1 MNSENPMEE
10 PVRFNAQQWKQL
22 LQWQLDGKS
31 YQELISPEIEGIQIK
46 PFYDQE
52 DLPKIVPDLTHPQKV
67 YLQERIRAKDAQG
80 GWISAQEA
88 LSKGADHL
96 RITWLGSSTEALA
109 LMNKLGAFSL
119 VQHWVFY
126 SVTEELIDLLSG
138 LSPAVKETIRIE
150 WDPLARVAIT
160 GNWFTT
166 QQNDLAQWRQMHTH
180 LALDHLCIDAS
191 RYQESG
197 GSIIQQLAYTMAQ
210 LEVYFDLLPE
220 PIESTGQV
228 IRQVHVYTVNSGDFF
243 MELAKIKALRWL
255 VVSMGSWYGLSLTC
269 HVTVRP
275 SRRNKTAYQTT
286 QNTLK
291 SAAEL
296 LSGLMGGASSLAPLA
311 HNELIQSGDVQA
323 QQEAFHQ
330 LAILVH
336 ETGLVGQDLGAGS
349 YYLAYLTD
357 QWAQKALVLNQSIRN
372 SGGWIKAMNQGIIQ
386 QKIEQHHIKT
396 LKAYQALERKKPSD
410 KDLDTTHW
418 NKSPFSRYVPKK
430 TSIALLPVRR
440 LSEADE
446 RKWYRL

>member
-1 MNSENPMEE
+1 MEE
-10 PVRFNAQQWKQL
+10 PMRFNAQQWKQL

-31 YQELISPEIEGIQIK
+31 YQELISSEIEGIQIK
-46 PFYDQE
+46 PFYDAE
-52 DLPKIVPDLTHPQKV
+52 DLPKVVPDLEHPKKV
-67 YLQERIRAKDAQG
+67 YLQERIRAKDDQQG
-80 GWISAQEA
+80 WNSAQEA
-88 LSKGADHL
+88 LAKGADNL
-96 RITWLGSSTEALA
+96 RITWLGSSTDALA
-109 LMNKLGAFSL
+109 LMNKLGAFPV

-126 SVTEELIDLLSG
+126 SVTEEFIDQFSR
-138 LSPAVKETIRIE
+138 LSPAVKETVRIE
-150 WDPLARVAIT
+150 WDPLAMLAIT
-160 GNWFTT
+160 GNWVTT
-166 QQNDLAQWRQMHTH
+166 QQNDLARWRQMHTL
-180 LALDHLCIDAS
+180 LALDHLCIDVS

-210 LEVYFDLLPE
+210 LEVYFNLLPE
-220 PIESTGQV
+220 PLTSSDQV
-228 IRQVHVYTVNSGDFF
+228 ISQVHVYTVNSGDYF
-243 MELAKIKALRWL
+243 MEMAKIKALRWL
-255 VVSMGSWYGLSLTC
+255 VFSMGSWYGLSLTC

-275 SRRNKTAYQTT
+275 SRRNKTAYHTT

-296 LSGLMGGASSLAPLA
+296 LSGLMGGASALAPLA
-311 HNELIQSGDVQA
+311 HNELIQSGDIQA

-349 YYLAYLTD
+349 YYVAYLTD
-357 QWAQKALVLNQSIRN
+357 QWAQKALALNQLIRN

-386 QKIEQHHIKT
+386 QKIEQHHVKT
-396 LKAYQALERKKPSD
+396 LKAYQALEKKQPSD
-410 KDLDTTHW
+410 KDLDTSHW
-418 NKSPFSRYVPKK
+418 NKSPFSRFVPKK

>member
-1 MNSENPMEE
+1 M
-10 PVRFNAQQWKQL
+10 RFNAQQWKQL

-46 PFYDQE
+46 PFYDAE
-52 DLPKIVPDLTHPQKV
+52 DLPKTVPDLEHPKKV
-67 YLQERIRAKDAQG
+67 YLQERIRSKDDQQ

-88 LSKGADHL
+88 LAKGADNL
-96 RITWLGSSTEALA
+96 RITWLGSSTDALA
-109 LMNKLGAFSL
+109 LMNKLGAFPV

-126 SVTEELIDLLSG
+126 SVTEEFIDQFSR
-138 LSPAVKETIRIE
+138 LSPAVKDTVRIE
-150 WDPLARVAIT
+150 WDPLAMLAIT
-160 GNWFTT
+160 GKWVTT
-166 QQNDLAQWRQMHTH
+166 QQNDLAHWRQMHSL
-180 LALDHLCIDAS
+180 LALDHLCIDVS

-210 LEVYFDLLPE
+210 LEVYFNLLPE
-220 PIESTGQV
+220 PLKSSDQV
-228 IRQVHVYTVNSGDFF
+228 ISQVHVYTVNSGDYF
-243 MELAKIKALRWL
+243 MEMAKIKALRWL

-275 SRRNKTAYQTT
+275 SRRNKTAYHTT

-296 LSGLMGGASSLAPLA
+296 LSGLMGGASALAPLA

-349 YYLAYLTD
+349 YYVAYLTD
-357 QWAQKALVLNQSIRN
+357 QWAQKALALNQSIRN

-386 QKIEQHHIKT
+386 QKIEQHHEKT
-396 LKAYQALERKKPSD
+396 LKAYQALERKQPSD

-418 NKSPFSRYVPKK
+418 TKSPFSRFVPKK

>member
-1 MNSENPMEE
+1 MEE
-10 PVRFNAQQWKQL
+10 PMRFNAQQWKQL

-46 PFYDQE
+46 PFYDAE
-52 DLPKIVPDLTHPQKV
+52 DLPKTVPDLEHPKKV
-67 YLQERIRAKDAQG
+67 YLQERIRSKDDQQ

-88 LSKGADHL
+88 LAKGADNL
-96 RITWLGSSTEALA
+96 RITWLGSSTDALA
-109 LMNKLGAFSL
+109 LMNKLGAFP
-119 VQHWVFY
+119 VFQHWVFY
-126 SVTEELIDLLSG
+126 SVTEEFIDQFSR
-138 LSPAVKETIRIE
+138 LSPAVKDTVRIE
-150 WDPLARVAIT
+150 WDPLAMLAIT
-160 GNWFTT
+160 GNWVTT
-166 QQNDLAQWRQMHTH
+166 QQNDLARWRQMHTL
-180 LALDHLCIDAS
+180 LALDHLCIDVS

-197 GSIIQQLAYTMAQ
+197 GSIIQQLAYTLAQ
-210 LEVYFDLLPE
+210 LEVYFNLLPE
-220 PIESTGQV
+220 PLKSSDQV
-228 IRQVHVYTVNSGDFF
+228 ISQVHVYTVNSGDYF
-243 MELAKIKALRWL
+243 MEMAKIKALRWL

-275 SRRNKTAYQTT
+275 SRRNKTAYHTT

-296 LSGLMGGASSLAPLA
+296 LSGLMGGASALAPLA

-349 YYLAYLTD
+349 YYVAYLTD
-357 QWAQKALVLNQSIRN
+357 QWAQKALALNQSIRN

-386 QKIEQHHIKT
+386 QKIEQHHVKT
-396 LKAYQALERKKPSD
+396 LKAYQALEKKQPSD
-410 KDLDTTHW
+410 KDLDTAHW
-418 NKSPFSRYVPKK
+418 NKSPFSRFVPKK

>member
-1 MNSENPMEE
+1 M
-10 PVRFNAQQWKQL
+10 RFNAQQWKQL

-46 PFYDQE
+46 PFYDAE
-52 DLPKIVPDLTHPQKV
+52 DLPKIVPDLEHPKKV
-67 YLQERIRAKDAQG
+67 YLQERIRSKDDQQ

-88 LSKGADHL
+88 LAKGADNL
-96 RITWLGSSTEALA
+96 RITWLGSSTDALA
-109 LMNKLGAFSL
+109 LMNKLGAFPV

-126 SVTEELIDLLSG
+126 SVTEEFIDQFSR
-138 LSPAVKETIRIE
+138 LSPAVKDTVRIE
-150 WDPLARVAIT
+150 WDPLAMLAIT
-160 GNWFTT
+160 GNWVTT
-166 QQNDLAQWRQMHTH
+166 QQNDLAHWRQMHSL
-180 LALDHLCIDAS
+180 LALDHLCIDVS

-210 LEVYFDLLPE
+210 LEVYFNLLPE
-220 PIESTGQV
+220 PLKSSDQV
-228 IRQVHVYTVNSGDFF
+228 ISQVYVYTVNSGDYF
-243 MELAKIKALRWL
+243 MEMAKIKALRWL

-275 SRRNKTAYQTT
+275 SRRNKTAYHTT

-296 LSGLMGGASSLAPLA
+296 LSGLMGGASALAPLA

-349 YYLAYLTD
+349 YYVAYLTD
-357 QWAQKALVLNQSIRN
+357 QWAQKALALNQSIRN

-386 QKIEQHHIKT
+386 QKIEQHHEKT
-396 LKAYQALERKKPSD
+396 LKAYQALERKQPSD

-418 NKSPFSRYVPKK
+418 TKSPFSRFVPKK

>member
-1 MNSENPMEE
+1 MEE
-10 PVRFNAQQWKQL
+10 PMRFNAQQWKQL

-46 PFYDQE
+46 PFYDAE
-52 DLPKIVPDLTHPQKV
+52 DLPKVVPDLEHPKKV
-67 YLQERIRAKDAQG
+67 YLQERIRAKDDQQG
-80 GWISAQEA
+80 WNSAQEA
-88 LSKGADHL
+88 LAKGADNL
-96 RITWLGSSTEALA
+96 RITWLGSSTDALA
-109 LMNKLGAFSL
+109 LMNKLGAFPV

-126 SVTEELIDLLSG
+126 SVTEEFIDQFSR
-138 LSPAVKETIRIE
+138 LSPAVKDTVRVE
-150 WDPLARVAIT
+150 WDPLAMLAIT
-160 GNWFTT
+160 GNWVTT
-166 QQNDLAQWRQMHTH
+166 QQNDLARWRQMHTL
-180 LALDHLCIDAS
+180 LALDHLCIDVS

-210 LEVYFDLLPE
+210 LEVYFNLLPE
-220 PIESTGQV
+220 PLTSSDQV
-228 IRQVHVYTVNSGDFF
+228 ISQVHVYTVNSGDYF
-243 MELAKIKALRWL
+243 MEMAKIKALRWL

-275 SRRNKTAYQTT
+275 SRRNKTAYHTT

-291 SAAEL
+291 SAAEV
-296 LSGLMGGASSLAPLA
+296 LSGLMGGASALAPLA
-311 HNELIQSGDVQA
+311 HNELIQSGDIQA

-349 YYLAYLTD
+349 YYVAYLTD
-357 QWAQKALVLNQSIRN
+357 QWAQKALALNQSIRN

-386 QKIEQHHIKT
+386 QKIEQHHVKT
-396 LKAYQALERKKPSD
+396 LKAYQALEKKQPSD
-410 KDLDTTHW
+410 KDLDTSHW
-418 NKSPFSRYVPKK
+418 NKSPFSRFVPKK

>member
-1 MNSENPMEE
+1 M
-10 PVRFNAQQWKQL
+10 
-22 LQWQLDGKS
+22 
-31 YQELISPEIEGIQIK
+31 
-46 PFYDQE
+46 
-52 DLPKIVPDLTHPQKV
+52 H
-67 YLQERIRAKDAQG
+67 
-80 GWISAQEA
+80 
-88 LSKGADHL
+88 
-96 RITWLGSSTEALA
+96 
-109 LMNKLGAFSL
+109 SL
-119 VQHWVFY
+119 
-126 SVTEELIDLLSG
+126 
-138 LSPAVKETIRIE
+138 
-150 WDPLARVAIT
+150 
-160 GNWFTT
+160 
-166 QQNDLAQWRQMHTH
+166 
-180 LALDHLCIDAS
+180 LALDHLCIDVS

-210 LEVYFDLLPE
+210 LEVYFNLLPE
-220 PIESTGQV
+220 PLKSSDQV
-228 IRQVHVYTVNSGDFF
+228 ISQVHVYTVNSGDYF
-243 MELAKIKALRWL
+243 MEMAKIKALRWL

-275 SRRNKTAYQTT
+275 SRRNKTAYHTT

-296 LSGLMGGASSLAPLA
+296 LSGLMGGASALAPLA

-349 YYLAYLTD
+349 YYVAYLTD
-357 QWAQKALVLNQSIRN
+357 QWAQKALALNQSIRN

-386 QKIEQHHIKT
+386 QKIEQHHEKT
-396 LKAYQALERKKPSD
+396 LKAYQALERKQPSD

-418 NKSPFSRYVPKK
+418 TKSPFSRFVPKK

>member
-1 MNSENPMEE
+1 MEE
-10 PVRFNAQQWKQL
+10 PMRFNAQQWKQL

-46 PFYDQE
+46 PFYDAE
-52 DLPKIVPDLTHPQKV
+52 DLPKVVPDLEHPKKV
-67 YLQERIRAKDAQG
+67 YLQERIRAKDDQQG
-80 GWISAQEA
+80 WNSAQEA
-88 LSKGADHL
+88 LAKGADNL
-96 RITWLGSSTEALA
+96 RITWLGSSTDALA
-109 LMNKLGAFSL
+109 LMNKLGAFPV

-126 SVTEELIDLLSG
+126 SVAEEFIDQFSR
-138 LSPAVKETIRIE
+138 LSPAVKETVRIE
-150 WDPLARVAIT
+150 WDPLAMLAIT
-160 GNWFTT
+160 GNWVTT
-166 QQNDLAQWRQMHTH
+166 QQNDLARWRQMHTL
-180 LALDHLCIDAS
+180 LALDHLCIDVS

-210 LEVYFDLLPE
+210 LEVYFNLLPE
-220 PIESTGQV
+220 PLKSSDQV
-228 IRQVHVYTVNSGDFF
+228 ISQVHVYTVNSGDYF
-243 MELAKIKALRWL
+243 MEMAKIKALRWL

-275 SRRNKTAYQTT
+275 SRKNKTAYHTT

-296 LSGLMGGASSLAPLA
+296 LSGLMGGASALAPLA
-311 HNELIQSGDVQA
+311 HNELIQSGDIQA

-349 YYLAYLTD
+349 YYVAYLTD
-357 QWAQKALVLNQSIRN
+357 QWAQKALALNQSIRN

-386 QKIEQHHIKT
+386 QKIEQHHVKT
-396 LKAYQALERKKPSD
+396 LKAYQALEKKQPSD
-410 KDLDTTHW
+410 KDLDTSHW
-418 NKSPFSRYVPKK
+418 NKSPFSRFVPKK

>member
-1 MNSENPMEE
+1 MEE
-10 PVRFNAQQWKQL
+10 PMRFNAQQWKQL

-46 PFYDQE
+46 PFYDAE
-52 DLPKIVPDLTHPQKV
+52 DLPKIAPDLEHPKKV
-67 YLQERIRAKDAQG
+67 YLQERIRAKDDQQG
-80 GWISAQEA
+80 WNSAQEA
-88 LSKGADHL
+88 LAKGADNL
-96 RITWLGSSTEALA
+96 RITWLGPSTDALA
-109 LMNKLGAFSL
+109 LMNKLGAFPV

-126 SVTEELIDLLSG
+126 SVTEEFIDQFSR
-138 LSPAVKETIRIE
+138 LSPAVKDTVRIE
-150 WDPLARVAIT
+150 WDPLAMLAIT
-160 GNWFTT
+160 GNWVTT
-166 QQNDLAQWRQMHTH
+166 QQNDLARWRQMHTL
-180 LALDHLCIDAS
+180 LALDHLCIDVS

-210 LEVYFDLLPE
+210 LEVYFNLLPE
-220 PIESTGQV
+220 PLKSSDQV
-228 IRQVHVYTVNSGDFF
+228 ISQVHVYTVNSGDYF
-243 MELAKIKALRWL
+243 MEMTKIKALRWL

-275 SRRNKTAYQTT
+275 SRRNKTAYHTT

-296 LSGLMGGASSLAPLA
+296 LSGLMGGASALAPLA

-330 LAILVH
+330 LAILVY

-349 YYLAYLTD
+349 YYVAYLTD
-357 QWAQKALVLNQSIRN
+357 QWAQKALALNQSIRN

-386 QKIEQHHIKT
+386 QKIEQHHVKT
-396 LKAYQALERKKPSD
+396 LKAYQTLKKKQPSD
-410 KDLDTTHW
+410 KDLDTSHW
-418 NKSPFSRYVPKK
+418 NKSPFSRFVPKK

>member
-1 MNSENPMEE
+1 MEE
-10 PVRFNAQQWKQL
+10 PMRFNAQQWKQL

-46 PFYDQE
+46 PFYDAE
-52 DLPKIVPDLTHPQKV
+52 DLPKVVPDLEHPKKV
-67 YLQERIRAKDAQG
+67 YLQERIRAKDDQQG
-80 GWISAQEA
+80 WNSAQEA
-88 LSKGADHL
+88 LAKGADNL
-96 RITWLGSSTEALA
+96 RITWLGSSTDALA
-109 LMNKLGAFSL
+109 LMNKLGAFPV
-119 VQHWVFY
+119 VQHWVLY
-126 SVTEELIDLLSG
+126 SVTEEFIDHFSR
-138 LSPAVKETIRIE
+138 LSPAVKDTVRIE
-150 WDPLARVAIT
+150 WDPLAMLAIT
-160 GNWFTT
+160 GNWVTT
-166 QQNDLAQWRQMHTH
+166 QQNDLARWRQMHTL
-180 LALDHLCIDAS
+180 LALDHLCIDVS

-210 LEVYFDLLPE
+210 LEVYFNLLPE
-220 PIESTGQV
+220 PLKSSDQV
-228 IRQVHVYTVNSGDFF
+228 ISQVHVYTVNSGDYF
-243 MELAKIKALRWL
+243 MEMTKIKALRWL

-275 SRRNKTAYQTT
+275 SRRNKTAYHTT

-296 LSGLMGGASSLAPLA
+296 LSGLMGGASALAPLA

-349 YYLAYLTD
+349 YYVAYLTD
-357 QWAQKALVLNQSIRN
+357 QWAQKALALNQSIRN

-386 QKIEQHHIKT
+386 QKIEQHHVKT
-396 LKAYQALERKKPSD
+396 LKAYQALEKKQPSD
-410 KDLDTTHW
+410 KDLDTSHW
-418 NKSPFSRYVPKK
+418 NKSPFSRFVPKK

>member
-1 MNSENPMEE
+1 MEE
-10 PVRFNAQQWKQL
+10 PMRFNAQQWKQL

-46 PFYDQE
+46 PFYDAE
-52 DLPKIVPDLTHPQKV
+52 DLPKTVPDLEHPKKV
-67 YLQERIRAKDAQG
+67 YLQERIRSKDDQQ

-88 LSKGADHL
+88 LAKGADNL
-96 RITWLGSSTEALA
+96 RITWLGSSTDALA
-109 LMNKLGAFSL
+109 LMNKLGAFPV

-126 SVTEELIDLLSG
+126 SVTEEFIDQFSR
-138 LSPAVKETIRIE
+138 LSPAVKDTVRIE
-150 WDPLARVAIT
+150 WDPLAMLAIT
-160 GNWFTT
+160 GNWVTT
-166 QQNDLAQWRQMHTH
+166 QQNDLAHWRQMHSL
-180 LALDHLCIDAS
+180 LALDHLCIDVS

-210 LEVYFDLLPE
+210 LEVYFNLLPE
-220 PIESTGQV
+220 PLKSSDQV
-228 IRQVHVYTVNSGDFF
+228 ISQVHVYTVNSGDYF
-243 MELAKIKALRWL
+243 MEMAKIKALRWL

-275 SRRNKTAYQTT
+275 SRRNKTAYHTT

-296 LSGLMGGASSLAPLA
+296 LSGLMGGASALAPLA

-349 YYLAYLTD
+349 YYVAYLTD
-357 QWAQKALVLNQSIRN
+357 QWAQKALALNQSIRN

-386 QKIEQHHIKT
+386 QKIEQHHEKT
-396 LKAYQALERKKPSD
+396 LKAYQALERKQPSD

-418 NKSPFSRYVPKK
+418 TKSPFSRFVPKK

>member
-1 MNSENPMEE
+1 MEE
-10 PVRFNAQQWKQL
+10 PMRFNAQQWKQL

-46 PFYDQE
+46 PFYDAE
-52 DLPKIVPDLTHPQKV
+52 DLPKIVPDLEHPKKV
-67 YLQERIRAKDAQG
+67 YLQERIRSKDDQQ

-88 LSKGADHL
+88 LAKGADNL
-96 RITWLGSSTEALA
+96 RITWLGSSTDALA
-109 LMNKLGAFSL
+109 LMNKLGALSV

-126 SVTEELIDLLSG
+126 SVTEEFIDQFSR
-138 LSPAVKETIRIE
+138 LSPAVKDTVRIE
-150 WDPLARVAIT
+150 WDPLAMLAIT
-160 GNWFTT
+160 GNWVTT
-166 QQNDLAQWRQMHTH
+166 QQNDLAHWRQMHSL
-180 LALDHLCIDAS
+180 LALDHLCIDVS

-210 LEVYFDLLPE
+210 LEVYFNLLPE
-220 PIESTGQV
+220 PLKSSDQV
-228 IRQVHVYTVNSGDFF
+228 ISQVYVYTVNSGDYF
-243 MELAKIKALRWL
+243 MEMAKIKALRWL

-275 SRRNKTAYQTT
+275 SRRNKTAYHTT

-296 LSGLMGGASSLAPLA
+296 LSGLMGGASALAPLA

-349 YYLAYLTD
+349 YYVAYLTD
-357 QWAQKALVLNQSIRN
+357 QWAQKALALNQSIRN

-386 QKIEQHHIKT
+386 QKIEQHHEKT
-396 LKAYQALERKKPSD
+396 LKAYQALERKQPSD

-418 NKSPFSRYVPKK
+418 TKSPFSRFVPKK

>member
-10 PVRFNAQQWKQL
+10 PMRFNAQQWKQL

-46 PFYDQE
+46 PFYDAE
-52 DLPKIVPDLTHPQKV
+52 DLPKVVPDLEHPKKV
-67 YLQERIRAKDAQG
+67 YLQERIRSKDDQQ

-88 LSKGADHL
+88 LAKGADKL
-96 RITWLGSSTEALA
+96 RITWLGSSTDALA
-109 LMNKLGAFSL
+109 LMNKLGAFPV

-126 SVTEELIDLLSG
+126 SVTEEFIDQFSR
-138 LSPAVKETIRIE
+138 LSPAFKDTVRVE
-150 WDPLARVAIT
+150 WDPLAMLAIT
-160 GNWFTT
+160 GNWATT
-166 QQNDLAQWRQMHTH
+166 QQNDLAHWRQMHSL
-180 LALDHLCIDAS
+180 LALDHLCIDVS

-210 LEVYFDLLPE
+210 LEVYFNLLPE
-220 PIESTGQV
+220 PLKSSDQV
-228 IRQVHVYTVNSGDFF
+228 ISQVHVYTVNSGDYF
-243 MELAKIKALRWL
+243 MEMAKIKALRWL

-275 SRRNKTAYQTT
+275 SRRNKTAYHTT

-296 LSGLMGGASSLAPLA
+296 LSGLMGGASALAPLA

-349 YYLAYLTD
+349 YYVAYLTD
-357 QWAQKALVLNQSIRN
+357 QWAQKALALNQSIRN
-372 SGGWIKAMNQGIIQ
+372 SGGWIKAMNQGNIQ
-386 QKIEQHHIKT
+386 QKIEQHHEKT
-396 LKAYQALERKKPSD
+396 LKAYQALERKQPSD

-418 NKSPFSRYVPKK
+418 TKSPFSRLVPKK

>member
-1 MNSENPMEE
+1 M
-10 PVRFNAQQWKQL
+10 RFNAQQWKQL

-46 PFYDQE
+46 PFYDAE
-52 DLPKIVPDLTHPQKV
+52 DLPKVVPDLEHPKKV
-67 YLQERIRAKDAQG
+67 YLQERIRAKDDQQG
-80 GWISAQEA
+80 WNSAQEA
-88 LSKGADHL
+88 LAKGADNL
-96 RITWLGSSTEALA
+96 RITWLGSSTDALA
-109 LMNKLGAFSL
+109 LMNKLGAFPV

-126 SVTEELIDLLSG
+126 SVTEEFIDQFSR
-138 LSPAVKETIRIE
+138 LSPAVKDTVRIE
-150 WDPLARVAIT
+150 WDPLAMLAIT
-160 GNWFTT
+160 GNWVTT
-166 QQNDLAQWRQMHTH
+166 QQNDLARWRQMHTL
-180 LALDHLCIDAS
+180 LALDHLCIDVS

-210 LEVYFDLLPE
+210 LEVYFNLLPE
-220 PIESTGQV
+220 PLTSSDQV
-228 IRQVHVYTVNSGDFF
+228 ISQVHVYTVNSGDYF
-243 MELAKIKALRWL
+243 MEMAKIKALRWL

-275 SRRNKTAYQTT
+275 SRRNKTAYHTT

-291 SAAEL
+291 SAAEV
-296 LSGLMGGASSLAPLA
+296 LSGLMGGASALAPLA

-349 YYLAYLTD
+349 YYVAYLTD
-357 QWAQKALVLNQSIRN
+357 QWAQKALALNQSIRN

-386 QKIEQHHIKT
+386 QKIEQHHVKT
-396 LKAYQALERKKPSD
+396 LKAYQALEKKQPSD
-410 KDLDTTHW
+410 KDLDTSHW
-418 NKSPFSRYVPKK
+418 NKSPFSRFFPKK

>member
-1 MNSENPMEE
+1 MEE
-10 PVRFNAQQWKQL
+10 PMRFNAQQWKQL

-46 PFYDQE
+46 PFYDAE
-52 DLPKIVPDLTHPQKV
+52 DLPKVVPDLEHPKKV
-67 YLQERIRAKDAQG
+67 YLQERIRSKDDQQ

-88 LSKGADHL
+88 LAKGADKL
-96 RITWLGSSTEALA
+96 RITWLGSSTDALA
-109 LMNKLGAFSL
+109 LMNKLGAFPV

-126 SVTEELIDLLSG
+126 SVTEEFIDQFSR
-138 LSPAVKETIRIE
+138 LSPAFKDTVRVE
-150 WDPLARVAIT
+150 WDPLAMLAIT
-160 GNWFTT
+160 GNWVTT
-166 QQNDLAQWRQMHTH
+166 QQNDLAHWRQMHSL
-180 LALDHLCIDAS
+180 LALDHLCIDVS

-210 LEVYFDLLPE
+210 LEVYFNLLPE
-220 PIESTGQV
+220 PLKSSDQV
-228 IRQVHVYTVNSGDFF
+228 ISQVHVYTVNSGDYF
-243 MELAKIKALRWL
+243 MEMAKIKALRWL

-275 SRRNKTAYQTT
+275 SRRNKTAYHTT

-296 LSGLMGGASSLAPLA
+296 LSGLMGGASALAPLA

-349 YYLAYLTD
+349 YYVAYLTD
-357 QWAQKALVLNQSIRN
+357 QWAQKALALNQSIRN

-386 QKIEQHHIKT
+386 QKIEQHHEKT
-396 LKAYQALERKKPSD
+396 LKAYQALERKQPSD

-418 NKSPFSRYVPKK
+418 TKSPFSRFVPKK

>member
-1 MNSENPMEE
+1 MEE
-10 PVRFNAQQWKQL
+10 PMRFNAQQWKQL

-46 PFYDQE
+46 PFYDAE
-52 DLPKIVPDLTHPQKV
+52 DLPKIAPDLEHPKKV
-67 YLQERIRAKDAQG
+67 YLQERIRAKDDQQG
-80 GWISAQEA
+80 WNSAQEA
-88 LSKGADHL
+88 LAKGADNL
-96 RITWLGSSTEALA
+96 RITWLGSSTDALA
-109 LMNKLGAFSL
+109 LMNKLGAFPV

-126 SVTEELIDLLSG
+126 SVTEEFIDQFSR
-138 LSPAVKETIRIE
+138 LSPAVKDTVRIE
-150 WDPLARVAIT
+150 WDPLAMLAIT
-160 GNWFTT
+160 GNWVTT
-166 QQNDLAQWRQMHTH
+166 QQNDLARWRQMHT
-180 LALDHLCIDAS
+180 LLTLDHLCIDVS

-210 LEVYFDLLPE
+210 LEVYFNLLPE
-220 PIESTGQV
+220 PLTTSDKV
-228 IRQVHVYTVNSGDFF
+228 ISQVHVYTVNSGDYF
-243 MELAKIKALRWL
+243 MEMAKIKALRWL

-275 SRRNKTAYQTT
+275 SRRNKTAYHTT

-296 LSGLMGGASSLAPLA
+296 LSGLMGGASALAPLA

-349 YYLAYLTD
+349 YYVAYLTD
-357 QWAQKALVLNQSIRN
+357 QWAQKALALNQSIRN

-386 QKIEQHHIKT
+386 QKIEQHHVKT
-396 LKAYQALERKKPSD
+396 LKAYQALEKKQPSD
-410 KDLDTTHW
+410 KDLDTSHW
-418 NKSPFSRYVPKK
+418 NKSPFSRFVPKK

>member
-1 MNSENPMEE
+1 M
-10 PVRFNAQQWKQL
+10 RFNAQQWKQL

-46 PFYDQE
+46 PFYDAE
-52 DLPKIVPDLTHPQKV
+52 DLPKVVPDLEHPKKV
-67 YLQERIRAKDAQG
+67 YLQERIRSKDDQQ

-88 LSKGADHL
+88 LAKGADNL
-96 RITWLGSSTEALA
+96 RITWLGSSTDALA
-109 LMNKLGAFSL
+109 LMNKLGAFPV

-126 SVTEELIDLLSG
+126 SVTEEFIDQFSR
-138 LSPAVKETIRIE
+138 LSPAVKDTVRIE
-150 WDPLARVAIT
+150 WDPLAMLAIT
-160 GNWFTT
+160 GNWVTT
-166 QQNDLAQWRQMHTH
+166 QQNDLAHWRQMHSL
-180 LALDHLCIDAS
+180 LALDHLCIDVS

-210 LEVYFDLLPE
+210 LEVYFNLLPE
-220 PIESTGQV
+220 PLTSSDQV
-228 IRQVHVYTVNSGDFF
+228 IRQVHVYTVNSGDYF
-243 MELAKIKALRWL
+243 MEMAKIKALRWL

-275 SRRNKTAYQTT
+275 SRRNKTAYHTT

-296 LSGLMGGASSLAPLA
+296 LSGLMGGASALAPLA

-349 YYLAYLTD
+349 YYVAYLTD
-357 QWAQKALVLNQSIRN
+357 QWAQKALALNQSIRN

-386 QKIEQHHIKT
+386 QKIEQHHEKT
-396 LKAYQALERKKPSD
+396 LKAYQALERKQPSD

-418 NKSPFSRYVPKK
+418 TKSPFSRFVPKK
-430 TSIALLPVRR
+430 KSIALLPVRR

>member
-1 MNSENPMEE
+1 
-10 PVRFNAQQWKQL
+10 
-22 LQWQLDGKS
+22 
-31 YQELISPEIEGIQIK
+31 LISPEIEGIQIK
-46 PFYDQE
+46 PFYDAE
-52 DLPKIVPDLTHPQKV
+52 DLPKIVPDLEHPKKV
-67 YLQERIRAKDAQG
+67 YLQERIRSKDDQQ

-88 LSKGADHL
+88 LAKGADNL
-96 RITWLGSSTEALA
+96 RITWLGSSTDALA
-109 LMNKLGAFSL
+109 LMNKLGAFPV

-126 SVTEELIDLLSG
+126 SVTEEFIDQFSR
-138 LSPAVKETIRIE
+138 LSPAVKDTVRIE
-150 WDPLARVAIT
+150 WDPLAMLAIT
-160 GNWFTT
+160 GNWVTT
-166 QQNDLAQWRQMHTH
+166 QQNDLAHWRQMHSL
-180 LALDHLCIDAS
+180 LALDHLCIDVS

-210 LEVYFDLLPE
+210 LEVYFNLLPE
-220 PIESTGQV
+220 PLKSSDQV
-228 IRQVHVYTVNSGDFF
+228 ISQVHVYTVNSGDYF
-243 MELAKIKALRWL
+243 MAKIKALRWL

-275 SRRNKTAYQTT
+275 SRRNKTAYHTT

-296 LSGLMGGASSLAPLA
+296 LSGLMGGASALAPLA

-349 YYLAYLTD
+349 YYVAYLTD
-357 QWAQKALVLNQSIRN
+357 QWAQKALALNQSIRN

-386 QKIEQHHIKT
+386 QKIEQHHEKT
-396 LKAYQALERKKPSD
+396 LKAYQALERKQPSD

-418 NKSPFSRYVPKK
+418 TKSPFSRFVPKK

>member
-1 MNSENPMEE
+1 M
-10 PVRFNAQQWKQL
+10 RFNAQQWKQL

-46 PFYDQE
+46 PFYDAE
-52 DLPKIVPDLTHPQKV
+52 DLPKVVPDLEHPKKV
-67 YLQERIRAKDAQG
+67 YLQERIRAKDDQQG
-80 GWISAQEA
+80 WNSAQEA
-88 LSKGADHL
+88 LAKGADNL
-96 RITWLGSSTEALA
+96 RITWLGSSTDALA
-109 LMNKLGAFSL
+109 LMNKLGAFPV

-126 SVTEELIDLLSG
+126 SVTEEFIDQFSR
-138 LSPAVKETIRIE
+138 LSPAVKDTVRVE
-150 WDPLARVAIT
+150 WDPLAMLAIT
-160 GNWFTT
+160 GNWVTT
-166 QQNDLAQWRQMHTH
+166 QQNDLARWRQMHTL
-180 LALDHLCIDAS
+180 LALDHLCIDVS

-210 LEVYFDLLPE
+210 LEVYFNLLPE
-220 PIESTGQV
+220 PLTSSDQV
-228 IRQVHVYTVNSGDFF
+228 ISQVHVYTVNSGDYF
-243 MELAKIKALRWL
+243 MEMAKIKALRWL

-275 SRRNKTAYQTT
+275 SRRNKTAYHTT

-291 SAAEL
+291 SAAEV
-296 LSGLMGGASSLAPLA
+296 LSGLMGGASALAPLA

-349 YYLAYLTD
+349 YYVAYLTD
-357 QWAQKALVLNQSIRN
+357 QWAQKALALNQSIRN

-386 QKIEQHHIKT
+386 QKIEQHHVKT
-396 LKAYQALERKKPSD
+396 LKAYQALEKKQPSD
-410 KDLDTTHW
+410 KDLDTSHW
-418 NKSPFSRYVPKK
+418 NKSPFSRFVPKK

>member
-1 MNSENPMEE
+1 MEE
-10 PVRFNAQQWKQL
+10 PMRFNAQQWKQL

-46 PFYDQE
+46 PFYDAE
-52 DLPKIVPDLTHPQKV
+52 DLPKVAPDLEHPKKV
-67 YLQERIRAKDAQG
+67 YLQERIRAKDDQQG
-80 GWISAQEA
+80 WNSAQEA
-88 LSKGADHL
+88 LAKGADNL
-96 RITWLGSSTEALA
+96 RITWLGSSTDALA
-109 LMNKLGAFSL
+109 LMNKLGAFPV

-126 SVTEELIDLLSG
+126 SVTEEFIDQFIR
-138 LSPAVKETIRIE
+138 LSPAVKDTIRIE
-150 WDPLARVAIT
+150 WDPLAMLAIT
-160 GNWFTT
+160 GNWMTT
-166 QQNDLAQWRQMHTH
+166 QQNDLARWRQMHTL
-180 LALDHLCIDAS
+180 LALDHLCIDVS

-210 LEVYFDLLPE
+210 LEVYFNLLPD
-220 PIESTGQV
+220 PLTSSDQV
-228 IRQVHVYTVNSGDFF
+228 IRQVLVYTVNSGDYF
-243 MELAKIKALRWL
+243 MEMAKIKALRWL

-275 SRRNKTAYQTT
+275 SRRNKTAYHTT

-291 SAAEL
+291 SAAES
-296 LSGLMGGASSLAPLA
+296 LSGLMGGASALAPLA

-349 YYLAYLTD
+349 YYVAYLTD
-357 QWAQKALVLNQSIRN
+357 QWAQKALALNQSIRN

-386 QKIEQHHIKT
+386 QKIEQHHVKT
-396 LKAYQALERKKPSD
+396 LKAYQALEKKQPSD
-410 KDLDTTHW
+410 KDLDTSHW
-418 NKSPFSRYVPKK
+418 NKSPFSRFVPKK

>member
-1 MNSENPMEE
+1 M
-10 PVRFNAQQWKQL
+10 RFNAQQWKQL

-46 PFYDQE
+46 PFYDAE
-52 DLPKIVPDLTHPQKV
+52 DLPKVVPDLEHPKKV
-67 YLQERIRAKDAQG
+67 YLQERIRAKDDQQG
-80 GWISAQEA
+80 WNSAQEA
-88 LSKGADHL
+88 LAKGADNL
-96 RITWLGSSTEALA
+96 RITWLGSSTDALA
-109 LMNKLGAFSL
+109 LMNKLGAFPV

-126 SVTEELIDLLSG
+126 SVAEEFIDQFSR
-138 LSPAVKETIRIE
+138 LSPAVKDTIRIE
-150 WDPLARVAIT
+150 WDPLAMLAIT
-160 GNWFTT
+160 GNWVTT
-166 QQNDLAQWRQMHTH
+166 QQNDLARWRQMHTL
-180 LALDHLCIDAS
+180 LALDHLCIDVS

-210 LEVYFDLLPE
+210 LEVYFNLLPE
-220 PIESTGQV
+220 PLKSSDQV
-228 IRQVHVYTVNSGDFF
+228 ISQVHVYTVNSGDYF
-243 MELAKIKALRWL
+243 MEMAKIKALRWL

-275 SRRNKTAYQTT
+275 SRRNKTAYHTT

-296 LSGLMGGASSLAPLA
+296 LSGLMGGASALAPLA
-311 HNELIQSGDVQA
+311 HNELIQSGDIQA

-349 YYLAYLTD
+349 YYVAYLTD
-357 QWAQKALVLNQSIRN
+357 QWAQKALALNQSIRN

-386 QKIEQHHIKT
+386 QKIEQHHVKT
-396 LKAYQALERKKPSD
+396 LKAYQALEKKQPSD
-410 KDLDTTHW
+410 KDLDTSHW
-418 NKSPFSRYVPKK
+418 NKSPFSRFVPKK

>member
-10 PVRFNAQQWKQL
+10 PMRFNAQQWKQL

-46 PFYDQE
+46 PFYDAE
-52 DLPKIVPDLTHPQKV
+52 DLPKTVPDLEHPKKV
-67 YLQERIRAKDAQG
+67 YLQERIRSKDDQQ

-88 LSKGADHL
+88 LAKGADNL
-96 RITWLGSSTEALA
+96 RITWLGSSTDALA
-109 LMNKLGAFSL
+109 LMNKLGAFPV

-126 SVTEELIDLLSG
+126 SVTEEFIDQFSR
-138 LSPAVKETIRIE
+138 LSPAVKDTVRIE
-150 WDPLARVAIT
+150 WDPLAMLAIT
-160 GNWFTT
+160 GKWVTT
-166 QQNDLAQWRQMHTH
+166 QQNDLAHWRQMHSL
-180 LALDHLCIDAS
+180 LALDHLCIDVS

-210 LEVYFDLLPE
+210 LEVYFNLLPE
-220 PIESTGQV
+220 PLKSSDQV
-228 IRQVHVYTVNSGDFF
+228 ISQVHVYTVNSGDYF
-243 MELAKIKALRWL
+243 MEMAKIKALRWL

-275 SRRNKTAYQTT
+275 SRRNKTAYHTT

-296 LSGLMGGASSLAPLA
+296 LSGLMGGASALAPLA

-349 YYLAYLTD
+349 YYVAYLTD
-357 QWAQKALVLNQSIRN
+357 QWAQKALALNQSIRN

-386 QKIEQHHIKT
+386 QKIEQHHEKT
-396 LKAYQALERKKPSD
+396 LKAYQALERKQPSD

-418 NKSPFSRYVPKK
+418 TKSPFSRFVPKK

>member
-1 MNSENPMEE
+1 M
-10 PVRFNAQQWKQL
+10 RFNAQQWKQL

-46 PFYDQE
+46 PFYDAE
-52 DLPKIVPDLTHPQKV
+52 DLPKVVPDLEHPKKV
-67 YLQERIRAKDAQG
+67 YLQERIRAKDDQQG
-80 GWISAQEA
+80 WNSAQEA
-88 LSKGADHL
+88 LAKGADNL
-96 RITWLGSSTEALA
+96 RITWLGSSTDALA
-109 LMNKLGAFSL
+109 LMNKLGAFPV

-126 SVTEELIDLLSG
+126 SVAEEFIDQFSR
-138 LSPAVKETIRIE
+138 LSPAVKETVRIE
-150 WDPLARVAIT
+150 WDPLAMLAIT
-160 GNWFTT
+160 GNWVTT
-166 QQNDLAQWRQMHTH
+166 QQNDLARWRQMHTL
-180 LALDHLCIDAS
+180 LALDHLCIDVS

-210 LEVYFDLLPE
+210 LEVYFNLLPE
-220 PIESTGQV
+220 PLKSSDQV
-228 IRQVHVYTVNSGDFF
+228 ISQVHVYTVNSGDYF
-243 MELAKIKALRWL
+243 MEMAKIKALRWL

-275 SRRNKTAYQTT
+275 SRKNKTAYHTT

-296 LSGLMGGASSLAPLA
+296 LSGLMGGASALAPLA
-311 HNELIQSGDVQA
+311 HNELIQSGDIQA

-349 YYLAYLTD
+349 YYVAYLTD
-357 QWAQKALVLNQSIRN
+357 QWAQKALALNQSIRN

-386 QKIEQHHIKT
+386 QKIEQHHVKT
-396 LKAYQALERKKPSD
+396 LKAYQALEKKQPSD
-410 KDLDTTHW
+410 KDLDTSHW
-418 NKSPFSRYVPKK
+418 NKSPFSRFVPKK

>member
-1 MNSENPMEE
+1 MDEPM
-10 PVRFNAQQWKQL
+10 RFNAQQWKQL

-46 PFYDQE
+46 PFYDAE
-52 DLPKIVPDLTHPQKV
+52 DLPKIVPDLEHPKKV
-67 YLQERIRAKDAQG
+67 YLQERIRSKDDQQ

-88 LSKGADHL
+88 LAKGADNL
-96 RITWLGSSTEALA
+96 RITWLGSSTDALA
-109 LMNKLGAFSL
+109 LMNKLGAFPV

-126 SVTEELIDLLSG
+126 SVTEEFIDQFSR
-138 LSPAVKETIRIE
+138 LSPAVKDTVRIE
-150 WDPLARVAIT
+150 WDPLAMLAIT
-160 GNWFTT
+160 GNWVTT
-166 QQNDLAQWRQMHTH
+166 QQNDLAHWRQMHSL
-180 LALDHLCIDAS
+180 LALDHLCIDVS

-210 LEVYFDLLPE
+210 LEVYFNLLPE
-220 PIESTGQV
+220 PLKSSDQV
-228 IRQVHVYTVNSGDFF
+228 ISQVHVYTVNSGDYF
-243 MELAKIKALRWL
+243 MEMAKIKALRWL

-275 SRRNKTAYQTT
+275 SRRNKTAYHTT

-296 LSGLMGGASSLAPLA
+296 LSGLMGGASALAPLA

-349 YYLAYLTD
+349 YYVAYLTD
-357 QWAQKALVLNQSIRN
+357 QWAQKALALNQSIRN
-372 SGGWIKAMNQGIIQ
+372 SGGWIKAMNQGNIQ
-386 QKIEQHHIKT
+386 QKIEQHHEKT
-396 LKAYQALERKKPSD
+396 LKAYQALERKQPSD

-418 NKSPFSRYVPKK
+418 TKSPFSRLVPKK

>member
-1 MNSENPMEE
+1 M
-10 PVRFNAQQWKQL
+10 RFNAQQWKQL

-46 PFYDQE
+46 PFYDAE
-52 DLPKIVPDLTHPQKV
+52 DLPKTVPDLEHPKKV
-67 YLQERIRAKDAQG
+67 YLQERIRAKDDQL
-80 GWISAQEA
+80 GWNSVQEA
-88 LSKGADHL
+88 LAKGADNL
-96 RITWLGSSTEALA
+96 RITWLGSSTDALA
-109 LMNKLGAFSL
+109 LMNKLGAFPV

-126 SVTEELIDLLSG
+126 SVTEEFIDQFSR
-138 LSPAVKETIRIE
+138 LSPAVKDTVRIE
-150 WDPLARVAIT
+150 WDPLAMLAIT
-160 GNWFTT
+160 GNWVTT
-166 QQNDLAQWRQMHTH
+166 QQNDLARWRQMHTL
-180 LALDHLCIDAS
+180 LALDHLCIDVS

-210 LEVYFDLLPE
+210 LEVYFNLLPE
-220 PIESTGQV
+220 PLKSSDQV
-228 IRQVHVYTVNSGDFF
+228 ISQVHVYTVNSGDYF
-243 MELAKIKALRWL
+243 MEMAKIKALRWL

-275 SRRNKTAYQTT
+275 SRRNKTAYHTT

-296 LSGLMGGASSLAPLA
+296 LSGLMGGASALAPLA

-349 YYLAYLTD
+349 YYVAYLTD
-357 QWAQKALVLNQSIRN
+357 QWAQKALALNQSIRN

-386 QKIEQHHIKT
+386 QKIEQHHEKT
-396 LKAYQALERKKPSD
+396 LKAYQALERKQPSD

-418 NKSPFSRYVPKK
+418 TKSPFSRFVPKK

>member
-1 MNSENPMEE
+1 MEE
-10 PVRFNAQQWKQL
+10 PMRFNAQQWKQL

-46 PFYDQE
+46 PFYDAE
-52 DLPKIVPDLTHPQKV
+52 DLPKVVPDLEHPKKV
-67 YLQERIRAKDAQG
+67 YLQERIRAKDDQQG
-80 GWISAQEA
+80 WNSAQEA
-88 LSKGADHL
+88 LAKGADNL
-96 RITWLGSSTEALA
+96 RITWLGSSTDALA
-109 LMNKLGAFSL
+109 LMNKLGAFPV

-126 SVTEELIDLLSG
+126 SVTEEFIDQFSR
-138 LSPAVKETIRIE
+138 LSPAVKDTVRVE
-150 WDPLARVAIT
+150 WDPLAMLAIT
-160 GNWFTT
+160 GNWVTT
-166 QQNDLAQWRQMHTH
+166 QQNDLARWRQMHTL
-180 LALDHLCIDAS
+180 LALDHLCIDVS

-210 LEVYFDLLPE
+210 LEVYFNLLPE
-220 PIESTGQV
+220 PLTSSDQV
-228 IRQVHVYTVNSGDFF
+228 ISQVHVYTVNSGDYF
-243 MELAKIKALRWL
+243 MEMAKIKALRWL

-275 SRRNKTAYQTT
+275 SRRNKTAYHTT

-291 SAAEL
+291 SAAEV
-296 LSGLMGGASSLAPLA
+296 LSGLMGGASALAPLA

-349 YYLAYLTD
+349 YYVAYLTD
-357 QWAQKALVLNQSIRN
+357 QWAQKALALNQSIRN

-386 QKIEQHHIKT
+386 QKIEQHHVKT
-396 LKAYQALERKKPSD
+396 LKAYQALEKKQPSD
-410 KDLDTTHW
+410 KDLDTSHW
-418 NKSPFSRYVPKK
+418 NKSPFSRFVPKK

>member
-1 MNSENPMEE
+1 MNSENPIED
-10 PVRFNAQQWKQL
+10 PIRFNAQQWKQL

-46 PFYDQE
+46 PFYDAE
-52 DLPKIVPDLTHPQKV
+52 DLPKIVPDLEHPKKV
-67 YLQERIRAKDAQG
+67 YLQERIRSKDDQQ

-88 LSKGADHL
+88 LAKGADNL
-96 RITWLGSSTEALA
+96 RITWLGSSTDALA
-109 LMNKLGAFSL
+109 LMNKLGAFPV

-126 SVTEELIDLLSG
+126 SVTEEFIDQFSR
-138 LSPAVKETIRIE
+138 LSPAVKDTVRIE
-150 WDPLARVAIT
+150 WDPLAMLAIT
-160 GNWFTT
+160 GNWVTT
-166 QQNDLAQWRQMHTH
+166 QQNDLAHWRQMHSL
-180 LALDHLCIDAS
+180 LALDHLCIDVS

-210 LEVYFDLLPE
+210 LEVYFNLLPE
-220 PIESTGQV
+220 PLKSSDQV
-228 IRQVHVYTVNSGDFF
+228 ISQVHVYTVNSGDYF
-243 MELAKIKALRWL
+243 MEMAKIKALRWL

-275 SRRNKTAYQTT
+275 SRRNKTAYHTT

-296 LSGLMGGASSLAPLA
+296 LSGLMGGASALAPLA

-349 YYLAYLTD
+349 YYVAYLTD
-357 QWAQKALVLNQSIRN
+357 QWAQKALALNQSIRN

-386 QKIEQHHIKT
+386 QKIEQHHEKT
-396 LKAYQALERKKPSD
+396 LKAYQALERKQPSD

-418 NKSPFSRYVPKK
+418 TKSPFSRFVPKK

>member
-1 MNSENPMEE
+1 MEE
-10 PVRFNAQQWKQL
+10 PMRFNAQQWKQL

-46 PFYDQE
+46 PFYDAE
-52 DLPKIVPDLTHPQKV
+52 DLPKIVPDLEHPKKV
-67 YLQERIRAKDAQG
+67 YLQERIRSKDDQQ

-88 LSKGADHL
+88 LAKGADNL
-96 RITWLGSSTEALA
+96 RITWLGSSTDALA
-109 LMNKLGAFSL
+109 LMNKLGAFPV

-126 SVTEELIDLLSG
+126 SVTEEFIDQFSR
-138 LSPAVKETIRIE
+138 LSPAVKDTVRIE
-150 WDPLARVAIT
+150 WDPLAMLAIT
-160 GNWFTT
+160 GNWVTT
-166 QQNDLAQWRQMHTH
+166 QQNDLAHWRQMHSL
-180 LALDHLCIDAS
+180 LALDHLCIDVS

-210 LEVYFDLLPE
+210 LEVYFNLLPE
-220 PIESTGQV
+220 PLKSSDQV
-228 IRQVHVYTVNSGDFF
+228 ISQVHVYTVNSGDYF
-243 MELAKIKALRWL
+243 MEMAKIKALRWL

-269 HVTVRP
+269 NVTVRP
-275 SRRNKTAYQTT
+275 SRRNKTAYHTT

-296 LSGLMGGASSLAPLA
+296 LSGLMGGASALAPLA

-349 YYLAYLTD
+349 YYVAYLTD
-357 QWAQKALVLNQSIRN
+357 QWAQKALALNQSIRN

-386 QKIEQHHIKT
+386 QKIEQHHEKT
-396 LKAYQALERKKPSD
+396 LKAYQALERKQPSD

-418 NKSPFSRYVPKK
+418 TKSPFSRFVPKK

>member
-1 MNSENPMEE
+1 MEE
-10 PVRFNAQQWKQL
+10 PMRFNAQQWKQL

-46 PFYDQE
+46 PFYDAE
-52 DLPKIVPDLTHPQKV
+52 DLPKIAPDLEHPKKV
-67 YLQERIRAKDAQG
+67 YLQERIRAKDDQQG
-80 GWISAQEA
+80 WNSAQEA
-88 LSKGADHL
+88 LAKGADNL
-96 RITWLGSSTEALA
+96 RITWLGSSTDALA
-109 LMNKLGAFSL
+109 LMNKLGAFP
-119 VQHWVFY
+119 VFQHWVFY
-126 SVTEELIDLLSG
+126 SVTEEFIDQFSR
-138 LSPAVKETIRIE
+138 LSPAVKDTVRIE
-150 WDPLARVAIT
+150 WDPLAMLAIT
-160 GNWFTT
+160 GNWVTT
-166 QQNDLAQWRQMHTH
+166 QQNDLARWRQMHTL
-180 LALDHLCIDAS
+180 LALDHLCIDVS

-210 LEVYFDLLPE
+210 LEVYFNLLPE
-220 PIESTGQV
+220 PLTSSDQV
-228 IRQVHVYTVNSGDFF
+228 ISQVHVYTVNSGDYF
-243 MELAKIKALRWL
+243 MEMAKIKALRWL

-275 SRRNKTAYQTT
+275 SRRNKTAYHTT

-296 LSGLMGGASSLAPLA
+296 LSGLMGGASALAPLA

-349 YYLAYLTD
+349 YYVAYLTD
-357 QWAQKALVLNQSIRN
+357 QWAQKALALNQSIRN

-386 QKIEQHHIKT
+386 QKIEQHHVKT
-396 LKAYQALERKKPSD
+396 LKAYQALEKKQPSD
-410 KDLDTTHW
+410 KDLDTSHW
-418 NKSPFSRYVPKK
+418 NKSPFSRFFPKK

>member
-1 MNSENPMEE
+1 MEE
-10 PVRFNAQQWKQL
+10 PMRFNAQQWKQL

-46 PFYDQE
+46 PFYDAE
-52 DLPKIVPDLTHPQKV
+52 DLPKTVPDLEHPKKV
-67 YLQERIRAKDAQG
+67 YLQERIRSKDDQQ

-88 LSKGADHL
+88 LAKGADNL
-96 RITWLGSSTEALA
+96 RITWLGSSTDALA
-109 LMNKLGAFSL
+109 LMNKLGAFPV

-126 SVTEELIDLLSG
+126 SVTEEFIDQFSR
-138 LSPAVKETIRIE
+138 LSPAVKDTVRIE
-150 WDPLARVAIT
+150 WDPLAMLAIT
-160 GNWFTT
+160 GNWVTT
-166 QQNDLAQWRQMHTH
+166 QQNDLARWRQMHTL
-180 LALDHLCIDAS
+180 LALDHLCIDVS

-210 LEVYFDLLPE
+210 LEVYFNLLPE
-220 PIESTGQV
+220 PLKSSDQV
-228 IRQVHVYTVNSGDFF
+228 ISQVHVYTVNSGDYF
-243 MELAKIKALRWL
+243 MEMAKIKALRWL

-269 HVTVRP
+269 NVTVRP
-275 SRRNKTAYQTT
+275 SRRNKTAYHTT

-296 LSGLMGGASSLAPLA
+296 LSGLMGGARALAPLA

-349 YYLAYLTD
+349 YYVAYLTD
-357 QWAQKALVLNQSIRN
+357 QWAQKALALNQSIRN

-386 QKIEQHHIKT
+386 QKIEQHHEKT
-396 LKAYQALERKKPSD
+396 LKAYQALERKQPSD

-418 NKSPFSRYVPKK
+418 TKSPFSRFVPKK

>member
-1 MNSENPMEE
+1 MEE
-10 PVRFNAQQWKQL
+10 PMRFNAQQRKQL

-46 PFYDQE
+46 PFYDAE
-52 DLPKIVPDLTHPQKV
+52 DLPKIVPDLEHPKKV
-67 YLQERIRAKDAQG
+67 YLQERIRSKDDQQ

-88 LSKGADHL
+88 LAKGADNL
-96 RITWLGSSTEALA
+96 RITWLGSSTDALA
-109 LMNKLGAFSL
+109 LMNKLGAFPV

-126 SVTEELIDLLSG
+126 SVTEEFIDQFSR
-138 LSPAVKETIRIE
+138 LSPAVKDTVRIE
-150 WDPLARVAIT
+150 WDPLAMLAIT
-160 GNWFTT
+160 GNWVTT
-166 QQNDLAQWRQMHTH
+166 QQNDLAHWRQMHSL
-180 LALDHLCIDAS
+180 LALDHLCIDVS

-210 LEVYFDLLPE
+210 LEVYFNLLPE
-220 PIESTGQV
+220 PLKSSDQV
-228 IRQVHVYTVNSGDFF
+228 ISQVHVYTVNSGDYF
-243 MELAKIKALRWL
+243 MEMAKIKALRWL

-275 SRRNKTAYQTT
+275 SRRNKTAYHTT

-296 LSGLMGGASSLAPLA
+296 LSGLMGGASALAPLA

-349 YYLAYLTD
+349 YYVAYLTD
-357 QWAQKALVLNQSIRN
+357 QWAQKALALNQSIRN

-386 QKIEQHHIKT
+386 QKIEQHHEKT
-396 LKAYQALERKKPSD
+396 LKAYQALERKQPSD

-418 NKSPFSRYVPKK
+418 TKSPFSRFVPKK

>member
-1 MNSENPMEE
+1 MEE
-10 PVRFNAQQWKQL
+10 PMRFNAQQWKQL

-46 PFYDQE
+46 PFYDAE
-52 DLPKIVPDLTHPQKV
+52 DLPKIAPDLEHPKQV
-67 YLQERIRAKDAQG
+67 YLQERIRAKDDQQG
-80 GWISAQEA
+80 WNSAQEA
-88 LSKGADHL
+88 LAKGADNL
-96 RITWLGSSTEALA
+96 RITWLGSSTDALA
-109 LMNKLGAFSL
+109 LMNKLGAFP
-119 VQHWVFY
+119 VFQHWVFY
-126 SVTEELIDLLSG
+126 SVTEEFIDQFSR
-138 LSPAVKETIRIE
+138 LSPAVKDTVRIE
-150 WDPLARVAIT
+150 WDPLAMLAIT
-160 GNWFTT
+160 GNWVTT
-166 QQNDLAQWRQMHTH
+166 QQNDLARWRQMHTL
-180 LALDHLCIDAS
+180 LALDHLCIDVS

-210 LEVYFDLLPE
+210 LEVYFNLLPE
-220 PIESTGQV
+220 PLTSSDQV
-228 IRQVHVYTVNSGDFF
+228 ISQVHVYTVNSGDYF
-243 MELAKIKALRWL
+243 MEMAKIKALRWL

-275 SRRNKTAYQTT
+275 SRRNKTAYHTT

-296 LSGLMGGASSLAPLA
+296 LSGLMGGASALAPLA
-311 HNELIQSGDVQA
+311 HNELIQSGDIQA

-349 YYLAYLTD
+349 YYVAYLTD
-357 QWAQKALVLNQSIRN
+357 QWAQKALALNQSIRN

-386 QKIEQHHIKT
+386 QKIEQHHVKT
-396 LKAYQALERKKPSD
+396 LKAYQALEKKQPSD
-410 KDLDTTHW
+410 KDLDTSHW
-418 NKSPFSRYVPKK
+418 NKSPFSRFVPKK

>member
-1 MNSENPMEE
+1 M
-10 PVRFNAQQWKQL
+10 RFNAQQWKQL

-46 PFYDQE
+46 PFYDAE
-52 DLPKIVPDLTHPQKV
+52 DLPKVVPDLEHPKKV
-67 YLQERIRAKDAQG
+67 YLQERIRAKDDQQG
-80 GWISAQEA
+80 WNSAQEA
-88 LSKGADHL
+88 LAKGADNL
-96 RITWLGSSTEALA
+96 RITWLGSSTDALA
-109 LMNKLGAFSL
+109 LMNKLGAFPV

-126 SVTEELIDLLSG
+126 SVAEEFIDQFSR
-138 LSPAVKETIRIE
+138 LSPAVKETVRIE
-150 WDPLARVAIT
+150 WDPLAMLAIT
-160 GNWFTT
+160 GNWVTT
-166 QQNDLAQWRQMHTH
+166 QQNDLARWRQMHTL
-180 LALDHLCIDAS
+180 LALDHLCIDVS

-210 LEVYFDLLPE
+210 LEVYFNLLPE
-220 PIESTGQV
+220 PLKSSDQV
-228 IRQVHVYTVNSGDFF
+228 ISQVHVYTVNSGDYF
-243 MELAKIKALRWL
+243 MEMAKIKALRWL

-275 SRRNKTAYQTT
+275 SRKNKTAYHTT

-291 SAAEL
+291 SAAEV
-296 LSGLMGGASSLAPLA
+296 LSGLMGGASALAPLA
-311 HNELIQSGDVQA
+311 HNELIQSGDIQA

-349 YYLAYLTD
+349 YYVAYLTD
-357 QWAQKALVLNQSIRN
+357 QWAQKALALNQSIRN

-386 QKIEQHHIKT
+386 QKIEQHHVKT
-396 LKAYQALERKKPSD
+396 LKAYQALEKKQPSD
-410 KDLDTTHW
+410 KDLDTSHW
-418 NKSPFSRYVPKK
+418 NKSPFSRFVPKK

>member
-1 MNSENPMEE
+1 MDEPM
-10 PVRFNAQQWKQL
+10 RFNAQQWKQL

-46 PFYDQE
+46 PFYDAE
-52 DLPKIVPDLTHPQKV
+52 DLPKVVPDLEHPKKV
-67 YLQERIRAKDAQG
+67 YLQERIRSKDDQQ

-88 LSKGADHL
+88 LAKGADNL
-96 RITWLGSSTEALA
+96 RITWLGSSTDALA
-109 LMNKLGAFSL
+109 LMNKLGAFPV

-126 SVTEELIDLLSG
+126 SVTEEFIDQFSR
-138 LSPAVKETIRIE
+138 LSPAVKDTVRIE
-150 WDPLARVAIT
+150 WDPLAMLAIT
-160 GNWFTT
+160 GNWVTT
-166 QQNDLAQWRQMHTH
+166 QQNDLAHWRQMHSL
-180 LALDHLCIDAS
+180 LALDHLCIDVS

-210 LEVYFDLLPE
+210 LEVYFNLLPE
-220 PIESTGQV
+220 PLKSSDQV
-228 IRQVHVYTVNSGDFF
+228 ISQVHVYTVNSGDYF
-243 MELAKIKALRWL
+243 MEMAKIKALRWL

-275 SRRNKTAYQTT
+275 SRRNKTAYHTT

-296 LSGLMGGASSLAPLA
+296 LSGLMGGASALAPLA

-349 YYLAYLTD
+349 YYIAYLTD
-357 QWAQKALVLNQSIRN
+357 QWAQKALALNQSIRN
-372 SGGWIKAMNQGIIQ
+372 SGGWIKAMNQGNIQ
-386 QKIEQHHIKT
+386 QKIEQHHEKT
-396 LKAYQALERKKPSD
+396 LKAYQAFERKQPSD

-418 NKSPFSRYVPKK
+418 TKSPFSRLVPKK

>member
-1 MNSENPMEE
+1 MEE
-10 PVRFNAQQWKQL
+10 PMRFNAQQWKQL

-46 PFYDQE
+46 PFYDAE
-52 DLPKIVPDLTHPQKV
+52 DLPKVVPDLEHPKKV
-67 YLQERIRAKDAQG
+67 YLQERIRAKDDQQG
-80 GWISAQEA
+80 WNSAQEA
-88 LSKGADHL
+88 LAKGADNL
-96 RITWLGSSTEALA
+96 RITWLGSSTDALA
-109 LMNKLGAFSL
+109 LMNKLGAFPV

-126 SVTEELIDLLSG
+126 SVTEEFIDQFSR
-138 LSPAVKETIRIE
+138 LSPAVKDTVRIE
-150 WDPLARVAIT
+150 WDPLAMLAIT
-160 GNWFTT
+160 GNWVTT
-166 QQNDLAQWRQMHTH
+166 QQNDLARWRQMHTL
-180 LALDHLCIDAS
+180 LALDHLCIDVS

-210 LEVYFDLLPE
+210 LEVYFNLLPE
-220 PIESTGQV
+220 PLKSSDQV
-228 IRQVHVYTVNSGDFF
+228 ISQVHVYTVNSGDYF
-243 MELAKIKALRWL
+243 MEMAKIKALRWL

-275 SRRNKTAYQTT
+275 SRRNKTAYHTT

-296 LSGLMGGASSLAPLA
+296 LSGLMGGASALAPLA
-311 HNELIQSGDVQA
+311 HNELIQSGDIQA

-330 LAILVH
+330 LAILVY

-349 YYLAYLTD
+349 YYVAYLTD
-357 QWAQKALVLNQSIRN
+357 QWAQKALALNQSIRN

-386 QKIEQHHIKT
+386 QKIEQHHVKT
-396 LKAYQALERKKPSD
+396 LKAYQALEKKQPSD
-410 KDLDTTHW
+410 KDLDTSHW
-418 NKSPFSRYVPKK
+418 NKSPFSRFVPKK

>member
-1 MNSENPMEE
+1 MEE
-10 PVRFNAQQWKQL
+10 PMRFNAQQWKQL

-46 PFYDQE
+46 PFYDAE
-52 DLPKIVPDLTHPQKV
+52 DLPKTVPDLEHPKKV
-67 YLQERIRAKDAQG
+67 YLQERIRAKDDQQG
-80 GWISAQEA
+80 WNSAQEA
-88 LSKGADHL
+88 LAKGADNL
-96 RITWLGSSTEALA
+96 RITWLGSSTDALA
-109 LMNKLGAFSL
+109 LMNKLGAFPV

-126 SVTEELIDLLSG
+126 SVTEEFIDQFSR
-138 LSPAVKETIRIE
+138 LSPAVKDTVRIE
-150 WDPLARVAIT
+150 WDPLAMLAIT
-160 GNWFTT
+160 GNWVTT
-166 QQNDLAQWRQMHTH
+166 QQNDLARWRQMHTL
-180 LALDHLCIDAS
+180 LALDHLCIDVS

-210 LEVYFDLLPE
+210 LEVYFNLLPE
-220 PIESTGQV
+220 PLKSSDQV
-228 IRQVHVYTVNSGDFF
+228 ISQVHVYTVNSGDYF
-243 MELAKIKALRWL
+243 MEMAKIKALRWL

-275 SRRNKTAYQTT
+275 SRRNKTAYHTT

-296 LSGLMGGASSLAPLA
+296 LSGLMGGASALAPLA
-311 HNELIQSGDVQA
+311 HNELIQSGDIQA

-330 LAILVH
+330 LAILVY

-349 YYLAYLTD
+349 YYVAYLTD
-357 QWAQKALVLNQSIRN
+357 QWAQKALALNQSIRN

-386 QKIEQHHIKT
+386 QKIEQHHVKT
-396 LKAYQALERKKPSD
+396 LKAYQALEKKQPSD
-410 KDLDTTHW
+410 KDLDTSHW
-418 NKSPFSRYVPKK
+418 NKSPFSRFVPKK

>member
-1 MNSENPMEE
+1 MEE
-10 PVRFNAQQWKQL
+10 PMRFNAQQWKQL

-46 PFYDQE
+46 PFYDAE
-52 DLPKIVPDLTHPQKV
+52 DLPKIAPDLEHPKKV
-67 YLQERIRAKDAQG
+67 YLQERIRAKDDQQG
-80 GWISAQEA
+80 WNSAQEA
-88 LSKGADHL
+88 LAKGADNL
-96 RITWLGSSTEALA
+96 RITWLGSSTDALA
-109 LMNKLGAFSL
+109 LMNKLGAFPV

-126 SVTEELIDLLSG
+126 SVTEEFIDQFSR
-138 LSPAVKETIRIE
+138 LSPAVKDTVRIE
-150 WDPLARVAIT
+150 WDPLAMLAIT
-160 GNWFTT
+160 GNWVTT
-166 QQNDLAQWRQMHTH
+166 QQNDLARWRQMHTL
-180 LALDHLCIDAS
+180 LALDHLCIDVS

-210 LEVYFDLLPE
+210 LEVYFNLLPE
-220 PIESTGQV
+220 PLKSSDQV
-228 IRQVHVYTVNSGDFF
+228 ISQVHVYTVNSGDYF
-243 MELAKIKALRWL
+243 MEMTKIKALRWL

-275 SRRNKTAYQTT
+275 SRRNKTAYHTT

-296 LSGLMGGASSLAPLA
+296 LSGLMGGASALAPLA

-330 LAILVH
+330 LAILVY

-349 YYLAYLTD
+349 YYVAYLTD
-357 QWAQKALVLNQSIRN
+357 QWAQKALALNQSIRN

-386 QKIEQHHIKT
+386 QKIEQHHVKT
-396 LKAYQALERKKPSD
+396 LKAYQTLKKKQPSD
-410 KDLDTTHW
+410 KDLDTSHW
-418 NKSPFSRYVPKK
+418 NKSPFSRFVPKK